1 MFDLTKEPSWPD
13 WHHNILQYAKQV
25 LIYCDLS
32 RHRNTIYIDAHHSPL
47 FLRSIQNCWKDMG
60 VLYILLIL
68 THQQSMGE
76 SIPLPNHFQ
85 ILPLAQMLA
94 ELN

>member
-13 WHHNILQYAKQV
+13 WHHNIFRYAKRV
-25 LIYCDLS
+25 LMYCDLS
-32 RHRNTIYIDAHHSPL
+32 RHHNTTYVNAHHSPL
-47 FLRSIQNCWKDMG
+47 FLHGLQGCWKDMG

-68 THQQSMGE
+68 THQQLMGK
-76 SIPLPNHFQ
+76 SIPLPNHLQ
-85 ILPLAQMLA
+85 ILPLAQTLA